1 MPFRLSHAEH
11 LHDLIAQVIDHLT
24 AMRPFVGLSN
34 GRALWSVAQ
43 ASGSISALVVF
54 TAEEIVGA

>member
-1 MPFRLSHAEH
+1 VPFRLSHAEH

-43 ASGSISALVVF
+43 ASGSISALSRLQR
-54 TAEEIVGA
+54 